1 MPAGDN
7 FLKFNF
13 SKSAAAASPAP
24 RLLLRRT
31 AAAGFAP
38 GRVGGWG
45 KARVYL
51 RLCAHMLKRR
61 SISEKMQ
68 SEEYL

>member
-24 RLLLRRT
+24 RRRGLCT
-31 AAAGFAP
+31 GAGGRAGQSPRIFALM
-38 GRVGGWG
+38 R
-45 KARVYL
+45 AY
-51 RLCAHMLKRR
+51 A
-61 SISEKMQ
+61 
-68 SEEYL
+68 

>member
-13 SKSAAAASPAP
+13 SKSAA
-24 RLLLRRT
+24 RLLLRR

-38 GRVGGWG
+38 GRVGGRG